1 MKGKQELNP
10 LMGQRLAF
18 TLARLYRIDRPPIYS
33 VVFPLTLSVDRWR
46 PDPWSDLDAIVWRG
60 AEQWV
65 GKKEL

>member
-18 TLARLYRIDRPPIYS
+18 TLARLYRIDLFLCLSPYLISRS
-33 VVFPLTLSVDRWR
+33 VEARV
-46 PDPWSDLDAIVWRG
+46 SDLDAIVWRG
-60 AEQWV
+60 LS